1 MLITDQIE
9 VPQPL
14 DAVWVF
20 FGDIPQVA
28 ACLPGA
34 NLTEQVGDD
43 KYAGDVTI
51 QTGPVKLEF
60 DGQAEI
66 RDRNDETKTI
76 VVDASG
82 ADRKGRGQAALA
94 LTAGLVPLGG
104 SGTRVDVAL
113 DLTIS
118 GAAAQYGRGLI
129 ADVTA
134 VLLQDFSSNM
144 QNRLDAIAK
153 GLDPNAVAAVKPASG
168 FSIALRAAR
177 MALVRVFRRFFL
189 PYQPQP
195 TGR

>member
-1 MLITDQIE
+1 MLITNRIE

-14 DAVWVF
+14 DAVWAF

-51 QTGPVKLEF
+51 RTGPVKLEF
-60 DGQAEI
+60 DGTAEI
-66 RDRNDETKTI
+66 RERDDAAKTI

-82 ADRKGRGQAALA
+82 ADRKGRGQAMLA
-94 LTAGLVPLGG
+94 LTAGLVPLG

-118 GAAAQYGRGLI
+118 GPAAQYGRGLV

-134 VLLQDFSSNM
+134 VLLDDFAANM
-144 QNRLDAIAK
+144 QTRLSAIAR
-153 GLDPNAVAAVKPASG
+153 GADPNTVAGVKPASG
-168 FSIALRAAR
+168 FSIGLRAFR
-177 MALVRVFRRFFL
+177 MALVRTFRRFFM

>member
-1 MLITDQIE
+1 MLITNQLE
-9 VPQPL
+9 VPQPI
-14 DAVWVF
+14 DAVWAF

-43 KYAGDVTI
+43 KYVGDVTI

-60 DGQAEI
+60 DGTAEI
-66 RDRNDETKTI
+66 RERNESNRTI
-76 VVDASG
+76 VVDAAG

-94 LTAGLVPLGG
+94 LTAGLVPVG
-104 SGTRVDVAL
+104 SGTRVNVAL
-113 DLTIS
+113 DLSIS
-118 GAAAQYGRGLI
+118 GAAAQYGRGLV

-134 VLLQDFSSNM
+134 VLLDDFGVNM
-144 QNRLDAIAK
+144 QRRLDAIAR
-153 GLDPNAVAAVKPASG
+153 GVDPDTVAGVKPASG

-177 MALVRVFRRFFL
+177 MALVRLVRRFFM

>member
-9 VPQPL
+9 VAQPL
-14 DAVWVF
+14 DAVWAF

-66 RDRNDETKTI
+66 RERNESTRTI
-76 VVDASG
+76 VVDAAG

-104 SGTRVDVAL
+104 SGTRVDVSL
-113 DLTIS
+113 DLSIS

-134 VLLQDFSSNM
+134 VLLQDFSTNM
-144 QNRLDAIAK
+144 QSRLQAIAQ
-153 GLDPNAVAAVKPASG
+153 GLDPNAVAVKPASG
-168 FSIALRAAR
+168 LSIALRAAR
-177 MALVRVFRRFFL
+177 LALVRVVRRFFM